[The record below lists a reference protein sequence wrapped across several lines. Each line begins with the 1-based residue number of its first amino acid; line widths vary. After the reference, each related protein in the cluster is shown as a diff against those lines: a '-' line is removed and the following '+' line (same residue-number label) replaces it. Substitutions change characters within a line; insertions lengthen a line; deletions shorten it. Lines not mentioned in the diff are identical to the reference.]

1 MTGDYKGFRLYPRK
15 PRQRVRDESKAW
27 SIAFKRIMHYARMSR
42 KKRGGASKSTSNRPR
57 KRFNQ
62 RCAVRVIYSRN
73 KTSGQWFAHGRYLM
87 RESARGRSSAPTAF
101 TAENELADLSAIP
114 AAWQKAGDER
124 LFKLILSPEFGD
136 RLDLQRLTR
145 ELMRQ
150 MEKDLHTRLE
160 WAAVTHFN
168 TQHPHVHIALR
179 GIRGTGASL
188 QLNRDYIKHGIRAIA
203 EDLCTLQLG
212 YRTEL
217 DAAEAQLR
225 EIDAHKY
232 TSLDRII
239 SRENGPDRA
248 QGIGRETTHFTIS
261 RSPGDRHF
269 QGFARIQEQ
278 HVAARLMTLEKMGLA
293 EPVDNNAWLVRRDFE
308 SILRAMQRVNDR
320 QKMLAAHGALLSDE
334 RLQLVVADL
343 QKLKSLEG
351 RVILHAEEEAGREAG
366 QAYLLL
372 EGVDGRLHHVYYTP
386 EIHQA
391 RSLGKLRVNS
401 FIQLRRIFNENGRPE
416 LAIDDLGDCE
426 KLLRDQHHFQDA
438 ARRQIRRGIV
448 PAEGGWGGWLG
459 RYQAKLANAGGE
471 LQHKRDAGIRKE
483 PPDRSR
489 GGR

>member
-1 MTGDYKGFRLYPRK
+1 
-15 PRQRVRDESKAW
+15 
-27 SIAFKRIMHYARMSR
+27 
-42 KKRGGASKSTSNRPR
+42 
-57 KRFNQ
+57 
-62 RCAVRVIYSRN
+62 
-73 KTSGQWFAHGRYLM
+73 M

>member
-1 MTGDYKGFRLYPRK
+1 MTSENSGFRLYPRK
-15 PRQRVRDESKAW
+15 PRTRVRDESTTW

-42 KKRGGASKSTSNRPR
+42 KKRGGASKGGSTRPR

-87 RESARGRSSAPTAF
+87 RESARGRSTAPTAF
-101 TAENELADLSAIP
+101 TAESELADLSATL

-145 ELMRQ
+145 ELMQQ
-150 MEKDLHTRLE
+150 MEKDLHSRLE

-179 GIRGTGASL
+179 GIGDTGESL
-188 QLNRDYIKHGIRAIA
+188 RLNRDYIKHGIRAMA

-225 EIDAHKY
+225 EVDAHRN

-239 SRENGPDRA
+239 GRANRSDRA
-248 QGIGRETTHFTIS
+248 QGAGQEAVHFTIT
-261 RSPGDRHF
+261 RSPGDRNLP
-269 QGFARIQEQ
+269 GFARIQEQ

-293 EPVDNNAWLVRRDFE
+293 EPVGNNAWLVRRDFE
-308 SILRAMQRVNDR
+308 NILRAMQRVNDR

-343 QKLKSLEG
+343 RELKSLEG
-351 RVILHAEEEAGREAG
+351 RVVLQAEEEAGRKAG
-366 QAYLLL
+366 QAYLLI
-372 EGVDGRLHHVYYTP
+372 EGTDGRLHHLYYTP
-386 EIHQA
+386 EIHRA
-391 RSLGKLRVNS
+391 RSLGRLRVNS
-401 FIQLRRIFNENGRPE
+401 FISLRTFNENGRPE

-426 KLLRDQHHFQDA
+426 KLLGNQHYFQDA
-438 ARRQIRRGIV
+438 VRRQIGRGIV

-459 RYQAKLANAGGE
+459 RYQAELVNAAGE
-471 LQHKRDAGIRKE
+471 LQRQQDTGIRKE
-483 PPDRSR
+483 SRDRSR
-489 GGR
+489 GRS